1 MSDAVQ
7 TVMAYGFFFT
17 VYMPFVVAYVSG
29 GFDKMY
35 AYFMTANEFA
45 DDA

>member
-1 MSDAVQ
+1 MSDAVAM
-7 TVMAYGFFFT
+7 VGAYAFFFV
-17 VYMPFVVAYVSG
+17 VYMPLVVAYVSG
-29 GFDKMY
+29 GFEKFA